1 MAYWLFKQ
9 EPSCY
14 TLADLERDRRTIWD
28 GVSNSL
34 ALKNLGQV
42 HRNDRIFFYHTGTQ
56 RAVVGEMRAT
66 EDPRPVADN
75 GKALVVEVEFVRAL
89 PRPVT
94 LAEIKADKSFAGW
107 ELIRLPRL
115 SVLPVSA
122 AQWRRIEQLG
132 KKAG

>member
-1 MAYWLFKQ
+1 MAFWLFKQ

-14 TLADLERDRRTIWD
+14 SLADLERDRRTTWD

-42 HRNDRIFFYHTGTQ
+42 HRGDRIFFYHTGTQ
-56 RAVVGEMRAT
+56 KAVVGEMRAID
-66 EDPRPVADN
+66 DPRPVADN
-75 GKALVVEVEFVRAL
+75 PKGLVVEVEFVRAL

-94 LAEIKADKSFAGW
+94 LAEIKSDKSFAHW
-107 ELIRLPRL
+107 DLIRLPRL
-115 SVLPVSA
+115 SVVQVTA
-122 AQWRRIEQLG
+122 TQWRRIEQLS